1 MTRKGALLF
10 LLVCVLSGVGL
21 FLGAMIGYVFGT
33 PIGIHLAGIIAGI
46 AGIVAATKI
55 AVSRQILGPKR
66 FWGATIGAALGLALA
81 ALVGT
86 FHHMSSPLYLVIAVL
101 PIGLG
106 AVFGAASRHGKS
118 IAD

>member
-21 FLGAMIGYVFGT
+21 FLGAMVGYAFGQ
-33 PIGIHLAGIIAGI
+33 PMGIHFAGILG
-46 AGIVAATKI
+46 GIVGIVVATKI
-55 AVSRQILGPKR
+55 GVSRRVLGSKR
-66 FWGATIGAALGLALA
+66 VWGATIGALLGLALA
-81 ALVGT
+81 ALIGT
-86 FHHMSSPLYLVIAVL
+86 FHHMSSPTYLAVAVV

-106 AVFGAASRHGKS
+106 AVFGAASRHGKT